1 MRFAS
6 SLCTAAAMRI
16 WEDMF
21 LYFDTNFSGIYFAV
35 VFYSINGYIAN
46 WFFARKNDLLKAI
59 MSNIQEMP
67 DKNLTLTNPIKTKKK
82 NKKWTLLLV
91 GNYGEVISVRN
102 FIGLMSAFLIALII
116 AVIAAVVLFFIY
128 KKTDNEVERL
138 KSAFKAAQNQVFSLK
153 EEKDL
158 LLVRLVVAEEENKV
172 LKSKTKPVKKSKQT
186 QDAALKKNKTKTPL
200 KHKNKQSK
208 KNIKKKPDIKP
219 AIAAEKKVIFKV
231 AVDNFLYSIS
241 ADNKIIKTQFKLI
254 NKNSKTRAA
263 SGYTFVLLKNR
274 EIDKNKW
281 FIFPQV
287 AILSGKP
294 AQLKKGRFF
303 SISRYNI
310 IQFMQKVP
318 VENIESFN
326 EAIVF
331 VYALNGDLL
340 LEKVFPFSIKLNP
353 VKAPLAIKPGVKED
367 DKMPVQEGQVQKVFS
382 AEGNIQPEIVNAEKS
397 AQVTKPDMGE

>member
-1 MRFAS
+1 
-6 SLCTAAAMRI
+6 
-16 WEDMF
+16 
-21 LYFDTNFSGIYFAV
+21 
-35 VFYSINGYIAN
+35 
-46 WFFARKNDLLKAI
+46 
-59 MSNIQEMP
+59 MSNVQEMP
-67 DKNLTLTNPIKTKKK
+67 DKNLKVTNPIKTKKK

-91 GNYGEVISVRN
+91 GNYGEVISVKN
-102 FIGLMSAFLIALII
+102 FIGLMSAVLIALIV
-116 AVIAAVVLFFIY
+116 AVIAAVSFFFIY
-128 KKTDNEVERL
+128 KNADNEAGSLR
-138 KSAFKAAQNQVFSLK
+138 SAFKAAQNQVFSLK

-172 LKSKTKPVKKSKQT
+172 LKSKTKPVEKSKQT
-186 QDAALKKNKTKTPL
+186 QNTALKKKTKTPL

-281 FIFPQV
+281 FIFPKV

-318 VENIESFN
+318 AKNIESFN

-331 VYALNGDLL
+331 VYASNGDLL
-340 LEKVFPFSIKLNP
+340 LEKIFPFSIKLNP
-353 VKAPLAIKPGVKED
+353 VKAQLAIKPGVKEA
-367 DKMPVQEGQVQKVFS
+367 DKMPVQEGQAQKVFS
-382 AEGNIQPEIVNAEKS
+382 ADGNIQPEIVKTLNAEKS
-397 AQVTKPDMGE
+397 AQVTKPVDTKPDMGE